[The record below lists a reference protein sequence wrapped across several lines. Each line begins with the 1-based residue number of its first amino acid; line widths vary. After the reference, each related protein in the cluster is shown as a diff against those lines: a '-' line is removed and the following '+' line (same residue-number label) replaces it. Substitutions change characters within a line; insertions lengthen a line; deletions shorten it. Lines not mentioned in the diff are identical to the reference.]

1 VAKKVVIA
9 GAGLGG
15 LSTALRLAYAGYEVE
30 MLEQNERPGGRLNIL
45 QKDGF
50 TFDIGPSFFS
60 MSYEFR
66 ELFNSICEP
75 MPFELNEL
83 NPLYTVNIEGRDK
96 VYRIFKDLEKL
107 AQEFSDIEPDFERK
121 AEKYL
126 KRAGEVF
133 HDTEYRIVKKNFNG
147 MLSFLLSMSTVPKK
161 HLPKMFRSFW
171 SELERNFESEDVK
184 IIFSLV
190 AFFLGATPF
199 NTPSV
204 YNLLNYTE
212 LKHDG
217 YWNVKGGMYKIA
229 EGIISMLE
237 KKGVKIHCNTRL
249 VSVQEQAGKMMS
261 VTDQNGKVWSADLFV
276 INADAASFR
285 GKFLNRPGFTKKK
298 LDKMDW
304 TLAPFTIYLGVKG
317 KMDGIA
323 HHNYFLG
330 NNFRQYADTIF
341 RSTVAPEKP
350 YYYVN
355 VASKSNPEC
364 APEGC
369 ENLFILCPVPDRR
382 VKPDWQDADK
392 LADDIIQ
399 DLSKRVGYDIQAN
412 TLSRT
417 IYTPVEWEQMFSLY
431 RGSGLGLAHGM
442 NQIGAFRPANKDEKL
457 NNVYYVG
464 ASTHPG
470 TGLPI
475 VVIGSKL
482 ITEKITHEHPAF

>member
-1 VAKKVVIA
+1 VAEKVVIA

-15 LSTALRLAYAGYEVE
+15 LSAALRLAYAGYKVE
-30 MLEQNERPGGRLNIL
+30 MLEQHERPGGRLNIL

-66 ELFNSICEP
+66 ELFDSIGEP

-83 NPLYTVNIEGRDK
+83 NPLYTVNIEGREK
-96 VYRIFKDLEKL
+96 VYRIFKDLERL
-107 AQEFSDIEPDFERK
+107 ALEFSAIEPDFERK

-147 MLSFLLSMSTVPKK
+147 MLPFLLSMATVPKK

-171 SELERNFESEDVK
+171 AELGRHFESEDVK

-229 EGIISMLE
+229 EGITAMLE
-237 KKGVKIHCNTRL
+237 KKGVKIHCNTRV
-249 VSVQEQAGKMMS
+249 VSVQEDAGKMLS
-261 VTDQNGKVWSADLFV
+261 VTDQNGKVWNADLFV

-285 GKFLNRPGFTKKK
+285 GKFLNRRGFTEKK
-298 LDKMDW
+298 LDNMDW

-317 KMDGIA
+317 KIDGIA

-330 NNFRQYADTIF
+330 NNFRQYAQTIF
-341 RSTVAPEKP
+341 RSTVAPDKP

-382 VKPDWQDADK
+382 VKHDWNDADK

-399 DLSKRVGYDIQAN
+399 NLGKRVGYDIKAN
-412 TLSRT
+412 TISRT
-417 IYTPVEWEQMFSLY
+417 IYTPLEWEKMFSLY

-482 ITEKITHEHPAF
+482 ITEKITHEHPVV